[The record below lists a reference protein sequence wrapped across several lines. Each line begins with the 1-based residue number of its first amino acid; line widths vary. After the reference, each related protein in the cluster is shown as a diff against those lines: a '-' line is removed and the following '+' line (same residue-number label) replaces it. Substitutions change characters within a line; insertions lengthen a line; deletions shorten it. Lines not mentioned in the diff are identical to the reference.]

1 MSNESTVKP
10 KIEAKEWW
18 LVLEHHK
25 TPRVLFEKPDEIYET
40 DVHVIEAQPAL
51 NRIAELEAQ
60 NHRQVIMIS
69 QLADE
74 CNSKDV
80 TIAKLKACA
89 EFYANKD
96 NYSLVDEGRDYQSD
110 YKCYELNETTYA
122 DEALGTKAR
131 TTLAEVAELEQNVKE
146 KK

>member
-51 NRIAELEAQ
+51 ARIAELEAQ
-60 NHRQVIMIS
+60 NHRQLILIS
-69 QLADE
+69 QLANE
-74 CNSKDV
+74 CNDKE
-80 TIAKLKACA
+80 TINAKLKACVA
-89 EFYANKD
+89 FYADVNNWGED
-96 NYSLVDEGRDYQSD
+96 VEG
-110 YKCYELNETTYA
+110 YA
-122 DEALGTKAR
+122 RYIIESTDTGKTAR
-131 TTLAEVAELEQNVKE
+131 TTLAEVAELEQKDKGE
-146 KK
+146 E